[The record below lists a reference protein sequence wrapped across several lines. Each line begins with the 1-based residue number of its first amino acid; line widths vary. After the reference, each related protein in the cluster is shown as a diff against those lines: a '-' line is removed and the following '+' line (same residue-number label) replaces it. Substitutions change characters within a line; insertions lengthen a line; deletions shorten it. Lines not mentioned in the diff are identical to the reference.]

1 MFVDEEGG
9 VSGNEPPGCVSGSV
23 PGSESGSKPPG
34 GVTGKVL
41 SFETSDCELF
51 SVLKSTRYVFMLL
64 WSVKLKSKQFTEVK
78 SLCALVFS
86 SFNFLFLA

>member
-9 VSGNEPPGCVSGSV
+9 VSGNEPPGC
-23 PGSESGSKPPG
+23 ESGSKPPG

-51 SVLKSTRYVFMLL
+51 SVLKSTRYVVMLF
-64 WSVKLKSKQFTEVK
+64 WSFKLKSKQFTEVK
-78 SLCALVFS
+78 SLLRP
-86 SFNFLFLA
+86 